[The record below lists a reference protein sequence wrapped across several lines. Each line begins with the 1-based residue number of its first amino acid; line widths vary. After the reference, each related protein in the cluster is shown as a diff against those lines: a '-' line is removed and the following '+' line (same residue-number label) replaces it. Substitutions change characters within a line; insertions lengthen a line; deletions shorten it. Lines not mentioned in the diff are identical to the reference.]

1 MIRFTTAGE
10 SHGQALVSIVE
21 GMPAGLPLLAE
32 DVNAQLARRQQ
43 GYGRGRRMQIE
54 KDTVDFLSGVRAG
67 ETLGSPIAML
77 IANRDW
83 KNWQEI
89 MSASPLPGEGRG
101 SRVEGRENVPGV
113 SEAPFTGSASRP
125 STLDP
130 RPSLRKRSVTRPRPG
145 HADLT
150 GILKYDRDDA
160 RDILERASARET
172 TARVAAS
179 AICRRLLAEF
189 DVQIGSHLVH
199 LGGIDATRPEPMP
212 ADLNAAADAS
222 PLRTLDPDAERRM
235 IERIDVTKR
244 EGNTLGGI
252 CEVVCDGLPVGLG
265 SHVSWDRKLDGRIG
279 QAIMSIPAVKGVE
292 IGMGF
297 QTARVTGAEV
307 HDEIEMASGRIRA
320 GNVRRRTNRAGGLEG
335 GMTTGEPL
343 VVRVAMK
350 PISTLMR
357 PLGTIDVQTG
367 EAAAAVAERSDVTA
381 VPAMGVIAEGMLA
394 IVLADAFLEK
404 FGGDSLAETR
414 RNYESYLSYLEGRI
428 GS

>member
-1 MIRFTTAGE
+1 MPLRFTTAGE
-10 SHGQALVSIVE
+10 SHGPALVSILE
-21 GMPAGLPLLAE
+21 GMPAGVPLLAA
-32 DVNAQLARRQQ
+32 DVNTELARRQQ

-54 KDTVDFLSGVRAG
+54 KDTVEFLSGVRAG
-67 ETLGSPIAML
+67 ETLGAPIAML
-77 IANRDW
+77 IPNRDW

-89 MSASPLPGEGRG
+89 MDP
-101 SRVEGRENVPGV
+101 
-113 SEAPFTGSASRP
+113 APRDEDGGSA
-125 STLDP
+125 
-130 RPSLRKRSVTRPRPG
+130 LRKRAVTRVRPG

-172 TARVAAS
+172 TARVAA
-179 AICRRLLAEF
+179 AAVCKRFLNEF
-189 DVQIGSHLVH
+189 EVRIGSHLVH
-199 LGGIDATRPEPMP
+199 LGGIDATRPSPMP
-212 ADLNAAADAS
+212 DDINAASDAS
-222 PLRTLDPDAERRM
+222 PLRTLDADAEQRM
-235 IERIDVTKR
+235 IAHIDEIKR
-244 EGNTLGGI
+244 AGNTLGGV
-252 CEVVCDGLPVGLG
+252 CEVVVDGLPVGLG

-279 QAIMSIPAVKGVE
+279 AAIMSIPAVKGVE

-307 HDEIEMASGRIRA
+307 HDEIEMAPGRVLA
-320 GNVRRRTNRAGGLEG
+320 GNVRRKTNRAGGLEG

-357 PLGTIDVQTG
+357 PLGTVDVATG

-394 IVLADAFLEK
+394 LVIADAFVEK
-404 FGGDSLAETR
+404 FGGDSLGETK
-414 RNYESYLSYLEGRI
+414 RNYDAYLSHIASRLG
-428 GS
+428 G